1 MARIIDVVE
10 FLDQTGEEIVHRE
23 PEWGPGDFRFGSQV
37 IVRESQTAV
46 FFRDGKALD
55 VFGPGRHTI
64 TTGNI
69 PLLASLV
76 GMATGG
82 KTPFQAEVV
91 FVNMKQFID
100 QKWGTSEPIW
110 FQDPV
115 LSMVRL
121 RARGT
126 YSFQVNDPSLF
137 VNKIVGQQG
146 MFESRQ
152 IENYMRGFIV
162 QKFLDLIGEMN
173 KSLFQL
179 PSMYN
184 EISAGCKAK
193 LAGDF
198 SAIGLS
204 VMAFSVQAITPTEE
218 TSKAMEQRTVMGA
231 VGETD
236 FMRYQAAQSMRD
248 AASNPGGGGEMG
260 SGVGMGA
267 GMGMGMG
274 MAQMM
279 ANAMNQQPQQQQP
292 QQPQQPQQSQQQ
304 PPQQQAAPAS
314 QGSGELTV
322 EKVQQAIDNLDLRF
336 SMGEI
341 SEETYNRLMN
351 KWETKLKELGG

>member
-1 MARIIDVVE
+1 MPRIIDVVE
-10 FLDQTGEEIVHRE
+10 FLDQTGNEIVHRE

-37 IVRESQTAV
+37 IVRESQEAV

-69 PLLASLV
+69 PVLAGLL
-76 GMATGG
+76 GMVTSG
-82 KTPFQAEVV
+82 KTPFQAEVY
-91 FVNMKQFID
+91 FVNKKQFID

-126 YSFQVNDPSLF
+126 YSFEVNDSALF
-137 VNKIVGQQG
+137 INKIVGQQG
-146 MFESRQ
+146 IVESRQ
-152 IENYMRGFIV
+152 IENSMRGFIV
-162 QKFLDLIGEMN
+162 QKVLDFLGEMN
-173 KSLFQL
+173 RSLFQL

-184 EISAGCKAK
+184 EISAGARAK

-198 SAIGLS
+198 SALGLKIL
-204 VMAFSVQAITPTEE
+204 AFALHAITPTEE

-231 VGETD
+231 VGEND
-236 FMRYQAAQSMRD
+236 FMRYQAAQAMRD
-248 AASNPGGGGEMG
+248 AANNPAGGAAGT
-260 SGVGMGA
+260 GVGLGA
-267 GMGMGMG
+267 GMGMG
-274 MAQMM
+274 AAM
-279 ANAMNQQPQQQQP
+279 ANMMNQTM
-292 QQPQQPQQSQQQ
+292 Q
-304 PPQQQAAPAS
+304 PPQQPPAPAA
-314 QGSGELTV
+314 QGGGHLTH

-341 SEETYNRLMN
+341 SEETYNRLMQ
-351 KWETKLKELGG
+351 KWEAKLKEFGG